1 MIVENSFIQRS
12 EAWFIAKA
20 GIPSASSFD
29 KIITTGGQPSE
40 QIEKYMFKLAGETI
54 LGRAS
59 ETYSNWNM
67 KRGIELEPEAIER
80 FEFVHRTEIE
90 RVALCY
96 FDERR
101 DRLCSPD
108 GMGLEVKCPLME
120 THIGYL
126 MANKLPT
133 AYFQQV
139 HGSMYITGFKHW
151 WFLSYY
157 PGLPAFEIRV
167 KRDEKFI
174 SALAKEIDSFVIKL
188 AMTIRKIKGG

>member
-1 MIVENSFIQRS
+1 MIVENSFKQLS
-12 EAWFIAKA
+12 DKWLEAKA
-20 GIPSASSFD
+20 GIPSASSFAE
-29 KIITTGGQPSE
+29 IITTKGESSKQA
-40 QIEKYMFKLAGETI
+40 EKYMYKLAGETI

-67 KRGIELEPEAIER
+67 QRGIELEPEAIER
-80 FEFVHRTEIE
+80 FEFVHRTKTE

-96 FDERR
+96 FDERK

-139 HGSMYITGFKHW
+139 HGSMYITGYDYW
-151 WFLSYY
+151 WFMSYC
-157 PGLPAFEIRV
+157 PGLPAFEIKV
-167 KRDEKFI
+167 QRDEKFI

-188 AMTIRKIKGG
+188 AMTIKRLKEA